1 MAGNFITLRVKD
13 KRVQERQFSN
23 KENREESASV
33 RL

>member
-1 MAGNFITLRVKD
+1 MGGNFIMLRVKG

>member
-1 MAGNFITLRVKD
+1 MAGNFIMLRVKD

-23 KENREESASV
+23 KENREESASL